1 MLSMFASIVQLVYVM
16 YCINFFLKV
25 LANRLKKLLPGIKTE
40 HQSAFVKDFLV
51 FDNIFVTFETL
62 HCMKYHK
69 SRNSR
74 QGGVV
79 FSGSFDMKDG
89 V

>member
-1 MLSMFASIVQLVYVM
+1 MFASIVQSVYVM

-40 HQSAFVKDFLV
+40 HQSALVKDFLV